1 MAYLNKLITLH
12 QEIEVDIEV
21 EEFLNECDES
31 EIIEIVEWLSLKGH
45 I

>member
-1 MAYLNKLITLH
+1 MVYLNKLVTLH
-12 QEIEVDIEV
+12 QEIEVDINV